1 MSIYSFI
8 SSLMPKAKKT
18 SVEKTIAPEV
28 ETVDTR
34 VEEPEDLT
42 IIVDMEPYTIT
53 MPYVI
58 DGKETQVKGY
68 FTNAPI
74 NDRSKYVNYEG
85 QLGYFTRHE

>member
-1 MSIYSFI
+1 MSLYSFI
-8 SSLMPKAKKT
+8 SSFMPKAKKT

-53 MPYVI
+53 KPY
-58 DGKETQVKGY
+58 G
-68 FTNAPI
+68 
-74 NDRSKYVNYEG
+74 S
-85 QLGYFTRHE
+85 

>member
-1 MSIYSFI
+1 
-8 SSLMPKAKKT
+8 MPKAKKS
-18 SVEKTIAPEV
+18 SVEKTTAPEV
-28 ETVDTR
+28 ETQVVETVDTH
-34 VEEPEDLT
+34 VEEPDDLT